1 MADWRRLSRFILG
14 LTVLTLAVSL
24 GNAGYSFAE
33 PPDVQPKA
41 YQILR
46 KMSEYMDGLEQFSAQ
61 AESELEV
68 ILFSG
73 EKIQYNKPVEFSV
86 KRPNKMRADRKGD
99 NFNQALYY
107 NGSSLTLYQKEK
119 NCYATV
125 PAPATIEEMLE
136 FARQSLDLYA
146 PAGDLLYKNAY
157 NLLLEDT
164 LSGYYVGL
172 GIVDGARCHHLA
184 FRGNEVDWQIWIEEG
199 GKPLPKRF
207 IITSK
212 WMTGAPQCIVT
223 LKNWNLSPQL
233 KDENFNFLPAK
244 NMEKIDF
251 ISLATEKTTLH

>member
-1 MADWRRLSRFILG
+1 MSDCRRLSRLILG
-14 LTVLTLAVSL
+14 LMVLTLAMSL
-24 GNAGYSFAE
+24 GTAGYSFAE

-61 AESELEV
+61 AENALDALLV
-68 ILFSG
+68 SG
-73 EKIQYNKPVEFSV
+73 EKLQYNNPVVFSV

-107 NGSSLTLYQKEK
+107 NGSTLTLYQREK

-125 PAPATIEEMLE
+125 PAPATIEGMLE

-157 NLLLEDT
+157 NLLLEDVS
-164 LSGYYVGL
+164 SGYYVGS
-172 GIVDGARCHHLA
+172 GIVDGTRCHHLA
-184 FRGNEVDWQIWIEEG
+184 FRAKEVDWQIWIEEG
-199 GKPLPKRF
+199 DKPLPKRF

-233 KDENFNFLPAK
+233 KDENFNFLPSK
-244 NMEKIDF
+244 DMEKIDF